1 MTNMKNILIFTFAV
15 LMGFTV
21 NAQKYMTKNGYIEF
35 YGKTPLEEIKATNSQ
50 VASILDPTTGE
61 MVFQA
66 LMKSF
71 HFERALMEE
80 HFNENYVE
88 SEKYPKAEFKGKIV
102 DLTAVDFKK
111 KGSYNVQVAGDLK
124 IHNVTKNITEPGTLE
139 ITDSGIIAQS
149 KFKIKQEDFNI
160 QIPSVVKD
168 KIAPEMD
175 VTVEMKYE
183 PMNK

>member
-1 MTNMKNILIFTFAV
+1 MKKLPILIFAV
-15 LMGFTV
+15 LSVLSV
-21 NAQKYMTKNGYIEF
+21 NAQKYITKNGYIEF

-50 VASILDPTTGE
+50 VASILDPATGD
-61 MVFQA
+61 MVFQV
-66 LMKSF
+66 LLKSF

-88 SEKYPKAEFKGKIV
+88 SEKYPKAELKGKIA
-102 DLTAVDFKK
+102 DLSAVDFKK
-111 KGSYNVQVAGDLK
+111 KGIYNIKVTGDLK
-124 IHNVTKNITEPGTLE
+124 IHNVTKNVTEAGTLE
-139 ITDSGIIAQS
+139 ITDTGIVAKS
-149 KFKIKQEDFNI
+149 KFKIRQEDFNI

-183 PMNK
+183 PMSK